1 MAKWPHTDR
10 QLLSWVRDDPEA
22 FGVFYE
28 RYEAAVLA
36 FFMRRALDAEVSA
49 DLAAETFAAALA
61 HCRRQGPV
69 DIAQPIAW
77 LFAIAR
83 RKLIDSRRRGVV
95 QDRAR
100 RALGMEHVEIGEET
114 LEQIEALG
122 ADPPARRRSPRSSTS
137 HPISGRRSG
146 GGSSMR
152 TIIRTSR
159 ASWAAR
165 KRSSAD
171 ASAVGWRCSARS
183 FKTRTPD
190 DDLPRAQARTA
201 RRR

>member
-1 MAKWPHTDR
+1 MANSPHTDR

-36 FFMRRALDAEVSA
+36 FFMRRTFDAEVSA

-69 DIAQPIAW
+69 DVAQPIAW

-83 RKLIDSRRRGVV
+83 RKLIDSWRRGVV

-114 LEQIEALG
+114 LERIEALG
-122 ADPPARRRSPRSSTS
+122 ADPAGAAALGALEHLAPDQQEAIRRR
-137 HPISGRRSG
+137 
-146 GGSSMR
+146 
-152 TIIRTSR
+152 IIDEADYPNIARELGCSQ
-159 ASWAAR
+159 ALVR
-165 KRSSAD
+165 KRVSRGLALLRAELQEKD
-171 ASAVGWRCSARS
+171 AR
-183 FKTRTPD
+183 
-190 DDLPRAQARTA
+190 
-201 RRR
+201 